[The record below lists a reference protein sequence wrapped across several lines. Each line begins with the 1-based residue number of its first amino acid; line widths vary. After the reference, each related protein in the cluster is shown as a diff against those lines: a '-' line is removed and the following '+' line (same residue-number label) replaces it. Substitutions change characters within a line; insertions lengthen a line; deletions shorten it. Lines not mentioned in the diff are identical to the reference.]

1 MEEQQAEND
10 GPVNSDE
17 QLEAIS
23 GEALDEASLMK
34 AEMEEALREK
44 EQFKVMAQRA
54 QADLV
59 NYRRRA
65 ADEQSEIRRNAGSSL
80 LLKFLGIVDDIDRA
94 IELMPPGVAESGWVD
109 GLQLIQRNMKSILDS
124 EGVEKI
130 EAKGQRFE
138 PWEHEAVS
146 YQETPDG
153 DEGIVTDV
161 FREGYKLHDRVLRAA
176 QVVVSKAPAPKVN
189 EDETETSEQETE

>member
-1 MEEQQAEND
+1 MEEKQAEDN
-10 GPVNSDE
+10 GPVNGDE
-17 QLEAIS
+17 QVDAVQE
-23 GEALDEASLMK
+23 EALDGVSLMK

-65 ADEQSEIRRNAGSSL
+65 ADEQIEIRRNTNSTL

-94 IELMPPGVAESGWVD
+94 IELMPEDVAGSGWVD
-109 GLQLIQRNMKSILDS
+109 GLELIRRNMKSILDS

-153 DEGIVTDV
+153 EDGMVTDV
-161 FREGYKLHDRVLRAA
+161 FRDGYKLHDRVLRAA
-176 QVVVSKAPAPKVN
+176 QVVVSKTPVAKK
-189 EDETETSEQETE
+189 DETDKSEQETE

>member
-1 MEEQQAEND
+1 MEEKQAEDN
-10 GPVNSDE
+10 GPVNGDE
-17 QLEAIS
+17 QVEAVQS
-23 GEALDEASLMK
+23 EELDDVSLMK

-44 EQFKVMAQRA
+44 DQFKAMAQRA

-59 NYRRRA
+59 NYRRRV
-65 ADEQSEIRRNAGSSL
+65 ADEQSEIRRNTNSTL

-94 IELMPPGVAESGWVD
+94 IELLPEDVAGSGWVD
-109 GLQLIQRNMKSILDS
+109 GLELIRRNMKSILDS

-146 YQETPDG
+146 YQEAPDG
-153 DEGIVTDV
+153 IDGMVTDV

-176 QVVVSKAPAPKVN
+176 QVVVSKAPAQKDEN
-189 EDETETSEQETE
+189 EKSEQETE

>member
-1 MEEQQAEND
+1 MEENQAEDN
-10 GPVNSDE
+10 GPLNGDE
-17 QLEAIS
+17 QVEAVQE
-23 GEALDEASLMK
+23 EALDGVSLMK

-59 NYRRRA
+59 NYRRRV
-65 ADEQSEIRRNAGSSL
+65 ADEQIEIRRNVGSTL

-94 IELMPPGVAESGWVD
+94 IELMPEDVAGSGWID
-109 GLQLIQRNMKSILDS
+109 GLELIRRNMKSILDS

-153 DEGIVTDV
+153 EDGMVTDV
-161 FREGYKLHDRVLRAA
+161 FRDGYKLHDRVLRAA
-176 QVVVSKAPAPKVN
+176 QVVVSKAPAPKK
-189 EDETETSEQETE
+189 DETETSEQETE

>member
-1 MEEQQAEND
+1 MEEKQAEDN
-10 GPVNSDE
+10 GPVNGDE
-17 QLEAIS
+17 QVDAVQE
-23 GEALDEASLMK
+23 EALDGVSLMK

-65 ADEQSEIRRNAGSSL
+65 ADEQIEIRRNTNSTL

-94 IELMPPGVAESGWVD
+94 IELMPEDVAGSGWVD
-109 GLQLIQRNMKSILDS
+109 GLELIRRNMKSILDS

-153 DEGIVTDV
+153 EDGIVTDV

-176 QVVVSKAPAPKVN
+176 QVVVSKTPVAKK
-189 EDETETSEQETE
+189 DETEKSEQETE

>member
-1 MEEQQAEND
+1 MEEKQAEDN
-10 GPVNSDE
+10 GPVNGDE
-17 QLEAIS
+17 QVDAVQE
-23 GEALDEASLMK
+23 EALDGVSLMK

-65 ADEQSEIRRNAGSSL
+65 ADEHIEIRRNTNSTL

-94 IELMPPGVAESGWVD
+94 IELMPEDVAGSGWVD
-109 GLQLIQRNMKSILDS
+109 GLELIRRNMKSILDS

-153 DEGIVTDV
+153 EDGMVTEV
-161 FREGYKLHDRVLRAA
+161 FRDGYKLHDRVLRAA
-176 QVVVSKAPAPKVN
+176 QVVVSKTPVAKK
-189 EDETETSEQETE
+189 DETEKSEQETE

>member
-17 QLEAIS
+17 QVEAIPD
-23 GEALDEASLMK
+23 EALDEASLMK

-44 EQFKVMAQRA
+44 EQFKAMAQRA
-54 QADLV
+54 QADLE

-65 ADEQSEIRRNAGSSL
+65 VDEQSEIRRNAGKTL
-80 LLKFLGIVDDIDRA
+80 LLKFLGVVDDIDRA
-94 IELMPPGVAESGWVD
+94 IELMPADVAGSGWVD
-109 GLQLIQRNMKSILDS
+109 GLELIQRNMKSILDS

-130 EAKGQRFE
+130 EAKGRRFE

-153 DEGIVTDV
+153 EDGVVTDV

-176 QVVVSKAPAPKVN
+176 QVVVSKAPAPKK
-189 EDETETSEQETE
+189 DETETSEQETE

>member
-17 QLEAIS
+17 QVEAIP
-23 GEALDEASLMK
+23 DEAQDEGSLMK

-44 EQFKVMAQRA
+44 EQFKAMAQRA
-54 QADLV
+54 QADLE

-65 ADEQSEIRRNAGSSL
+65 VDEQSEIRRNAGTTL
-80 LLKFLGIVDDIDRA
+80 LLKFLGVVDDIDRA
-94 IELMPPGVAESGWVD
+94 LELMPADVAGSGWVD
-109 GLQLIQRNMKSILDS
+109 GLELIQRNMKSILDS

-130 EAKGQRFE
+130 EAKGRRFE

-153 DEGIVTDV
+153 EDGVVTDV

-176 QVVVSKAPAPKVN
+176 QVVVSKAPAPKK
-189 EDETETSEQETE
+189 DETETSEQETE

>member
-1 MEEQQAEND
+1 MEEKQAENEGSLNGD
-10 GPVNSDE
+10 EPV
-17 QLEAIS
+17 EAVQE
-23 GEALDEASLMK
+23 EAPLMK

-44 EQFKVMAQRA
+44 DQFKAMAQRA

-59 NYRRRA
+59 NYRRRV
-65 ADEQSEIRRNAGSSL
+65 ADEQSEIRRYTNSTL

-94 IELMPPGVAESGWVD
+94 IELLPEDVAGSGWVD
-109 GLQLIQRNMKSILDS
+109 GLELIRRNMKSILDS

-153 DEGIVTDV
+153 EDGMVTDV
-161 FREGYKLHDRVLRAA
+161 FREGYRLHDRVLRAA
-176 QVVVSKAPAPKVN
+176 QVVVSKAPAESEK
-189 EDETETSEQETE
+189 TEKSEQETE

>member
-1 MEEQQAEND
+1 MEEKQAEDN
-10 GPVNSDE
+10 GPVNGDE
-17 QLEAIS
+17 QVDAVQE
-23 GEALDEASLMK
+23 EALDGVSLMK

-65 ADEQSEIRRNAGSSL
+65 ADEQIEIRRNTNSTL

-94 IELMPPGVAESGWVD
+94 IELMPEDVAGSGWVD
-109 GLQLIQRNMKSILDS
+109 GLELIRRNMKSILDS

-153 DEGIVTDV
+153 EDGMVTEV
-161 FREGYKLHDRVLRAA
+161 FRNGYKLHDRVLRAA
-176 QVVVSKAPAPKVN
+176 QVVVSKTPVPKK
-189 EDETETSEQETE
+189 DETEKSEQETE

>member
-1 MEEQQAEND
+1 MEEKQAEDN
-10 GPVNSDE
+10 GPVNGDE
-17 QLEAIS
+17 QVDAVQE
-23 GEALDEASLMK
+23 EALDGVSLMK

-65 ADEQSEIRRNAGSSL
+65 ADEQIEIRRNTNSTL

-94 IELMPPGVAESGWVD
+94 IELMPEDVAGSGWVD
-109 GLQLIQRNMKSILDS
+109 GLELIRRNMKSILDS

-153 DEGIVTDV
+153 EDGMVTEV
-161 FREGYKLHDRVLRAA
+161 FRDGYKLHDRVLRAA
-176 QVVVSKAPAPKVN
+176 QVVVSKTPVAKK
-189 EDETETSEQETE
+189 DETEKSEQETE

>member
-1 MEEQQAEND
+1 MEENQAEDN
-10 GPVNSDE
+10 GPLNGDE
-17 QLEAIS
+17 QVEAVQE
-23 GEALDEASLMK
+23 EALDGVSLMK

-59 NYRRRA
+59 NYRRRV
-65 ADEQSEIRRNAGSSL
+65 ADEQIEIRRNVGSTL
-80 LLKFLGIVDDIDRA
+80 LLKFLGVVDDIDRA
-94 IELMPPGVAESGWVD
+94 IELMPEDVAGSGWID
-109 GLQLIQRNMKSILDS
+109 GLELIRRNMKSILDS

-153 DEGIVTDV
+153 EDGMVTDV
-161 FREGYKLHDRVLRAA
+161 FRDGYKLHDRVLRAA
-176 QVVVSKAPAPKVN
+176 QVVVSKAPTPKK
-189 EDETETSEQETE
+189 DETETSEQETE

>member
-1 MEEQQAEND
+1 
-10 GPVNSDE
+10 
-17 QLEAIS
+17 
-23 GEALDEASLMK
+23 MK

-80 LLKFLGIVDDIDRA
+80 LLKFPGIVDDIDRA

-109 GLQLIQRNMKSILDS
+109 GLQLIQRYMKSILDS

-146 YQETPDG
+146 YQETPNGED
-153 DEGIVTDV
+153 GIVTDV

-176 QVVVSKAPAPKVN
+176 QVVVSKAPAPK
-189 EDETETSEQETE
+189 EETDTSEQETE

>member
-1 MEEQQAEND
+1 MEEKQAEHN
-10 GPVNSDE
+10 GPVNGDE
-17 QLEAIS
+17 QVEAVQD
-23 GEALDEASLMK
+23 EALDEVSLMR

-65 ADEQSEIRRNAGSSL
+65 ADEQSEIRRNTNSTL

-94 IELMPPGVAESGWVD
+94 IELMPEDVAGSGWVD
-109 GLQLIQRNMKSILDS
+109 GLEIIRRNMKSILDS

-130 EAKGQRFE
+130 EARGQRFE

-153 DEGIVTDV
+153 EDGMVTDV
-161 FREGYKLHDRVLRAA
+161 FRDGYKLHDRVLRAA
-176 QVVVSKAPAPKVN
+176 QVVVSKAPAPIK
-189 EDETETSEQETE
+189 DETETSEQETE

>member
-17 QLEAIS
+17 QVEAIPD
-23 GEALDEASLMK
+23 EAQDEASLMK

-44 EQFKVMAQRA
+44 EQFKAMAQRA
-54 QADLV
+54 QADLE

-65 ADEQSEIRRNAGSSL
+65 VDEQIEIRRNAGTTL
-80 LLKFLGIVDDIDRA
+80 LLKFLGVVDDIDRA
-94 IELMPPGVAESGWVD
+94 IELMPADVAGSGWVD
-109 GLQLIQRNMKSILDS
+109 GLELIQRNMKSILDS

-130 EAKGQRFE
+130 EAKGRRFE

-153 DEGIVTDV
+153 EDGVVTDV

-176 QVVVSKAPAPKVN
+176 QVVVSKAPAPKK
-189 EDETETSEQETE
+189 DETETSEQETE

>member
-17 QLEAIS
+17 QREAIPD
-23 GEALDEASLMK
+23 EAPDEASSMK

-54 QADLV
+54 QADLD
-59 NYRRRA
+59 NYRKRA
-65 ADEQSEIRRNAGSSL
+65 ADEQSEIRRNAGSTL

-94 IELMPPGVAESGWVD
+94 IELMPEDVAGSGWVD
-109 GLQLIQRNMKSILDS
+109 GLELIQRNMKSILDS

-138 PWEHEAVS
+138 PWEHEAVT

-153 DEGIVTDV
+153 EDGMVIDV

-176 QVVVSKAPAPKVN
+176 QVVVSKAPAQI
-189 EDETETSEQETE
+189 EETETSEQETE